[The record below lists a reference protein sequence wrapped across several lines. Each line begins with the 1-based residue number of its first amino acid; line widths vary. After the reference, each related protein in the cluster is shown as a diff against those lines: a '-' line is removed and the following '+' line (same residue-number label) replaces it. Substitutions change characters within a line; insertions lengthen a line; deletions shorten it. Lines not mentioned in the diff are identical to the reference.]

1 VALRYRQMQP
11 KDVARCVQIIAS
23 NPVLSPRY
31 GTTISELE
39 PTWLRLLRNEA
50 FTAVVF
56 EESGAGAC
64 RLVGAGVSVFLSDAF
79 VREMKSAPLI
89 WIGPEIVRRIVA
101 GNSPVLSDKQLAESN
116 TQSGLNLF
124 GWHGATSVEDGNR
137 VEVLNTF
144 FGSFIELHRGF
155 LIKEVLGQADSVGMV
170 SAMSN
175 SGGGYFDPKLQRHV
189 PSLPASPEEIL
200 CKPHLMG
207 QTREMAIAGAWLSG
221 SSLFSWQPPQFGFR
235 RSEQRLLTSAMQGG
249 TDEDLSNQLNVSISS
264 VRRTWLGIYDRV
276 AAHAPEILG
285 DSPHPGDA
293 LSGRGK
299 SKKHRLLAYLRE
311 HPEELRPMSRKLLAT
326 TSNPLV
332 NV

>member
-1 VALRYRQMQP
+1 MQP
-11 KDVARCVQIIAS
+11 NDVATCVQIVAS
-23 NPVLSPRY
+23 NPILGPRY
-31 GTTISELE
+31 GKTISDLE
-39 PTWLRLLRNEA
+39 PTWLRLLASEA

-56 EESGAGAC
+56 EESGAAAC
-64 RLVGAGVSVFLSDAF
+64 KVVGAGISVFLSDAF
-79 VREMKSAPLI
+79 VREMKTPPLI

-116 TQSGLNLF
+116 TQRGLNLF
-124 GWHGATSVEDGNR
+124 GWHGATSVQEGNR

-155 LIKEVLGQADSVGMV
+155 LIKEVFGQADSSGMV
-170 SAMSN
+170 AAMSN

-189 PSLPASPEEIL
+189 PSLPASPEEVL
-200 CKPHLMG
+200 SRPHLMG

-235 RSEQRLLTSAMQGG
+235 RSEQRLLTSALQGG
-249 TDEDLSNQLNVSISS
+249 TDEDLSNQLNLSISS
-264 VRRTWLGIYDRV
+264 VRRSWLSIYDRV

-285 DSPHPGDA
+285 ESLHPGNA

-311 HPEELRPMSRKLLAT
+311 HPEELRPISRKLLAT
-326 TSNPLV
+326 NSNSLV
-332 NV
+332 KT

>member
-1 VALRYRQMQP
+1 MQP
-11 KDVARCVQIIAS
+11 NDVATCVQIVAS
-23 NPVLSPRY
+23 NPILGPRY
-31 GTTISELE
+31 GKTISDLE
-39 PTWLRLLRNEA
+39 PTWLRLLASEA

-56 EESGAGAC
+56 EESGAAAC
-64 RLVGAGVSVFLSDAF
+64 KVVGAGISVFLSDAF
-79 VREMKSAPLI
+79 VREMKTPPLI

-116 TQSGLNLF
+116 TQRGLNLF

-155 LIKEVLGQADSVGMV
+155 LIKEVFGQADSSGMV
-170 SAMSN
+170 AAMSN

-189 PSLPASPEEIL
+189 PALPASPEEVL
-200 CKPHLMG
+200 SRPHLMG

-235 RSEQRLLTSAMQGG
+235 RSEQRLLTSALQGG
-249 TDEDLSNQLNVSISS
+249 TDEDLSNQLNLSISS
-264 VRRTWLGIYDRV
+264 VRRSWLSIYDRV

-285 DSPHPGDA
+285 ESLHPGNA

-311 HPEELRPMSRKLLAT
+311 HPEELRPISRKLLAT
-326 TSNPLV
+326 NSNSLV
-332 NV
+332 KT

>member
-1 VALRYRQMQP
+1 MALRYRQMQP
-11 KDVARCVQIIAS
+11 KDVATCVQIVAS
-23 NPVLSPRY
+23 NSILRPRY
-31 GTTISELE
+31 GNTISELE
-39 PTWLRLLRNEA
+39 STWLRLLSSEA

-56 EESGAGAC
+56 EESGAGGSKV
-64 RLVGAGVSVFLSDAF
+64 VGAGISVFLSDAF
-79 VREMKSAPLI
+79 VREMKAPPLI
-89 WIGPEIVRRIVA
+89 WVGPEIIRRVSC

-116 TQSGLNLF
+116 TQHGLNLF
-124 GWHGATSVEDGNR
+124 GWHGATSVENGNR

-189 PSLPASPEEIL
+189 QSLPASPEEIL
-200 CKPHLMG
+200 SRPHLMG

-235 RSEQRLLTSAMQGG
+235 KSEQRLLTSALQGG
-249 TDEDLSNQLNVSISS
+249 TDEDLSNQLNISISS

-285 DSPHPGDA
+285 DSLQPGNT

-311 HPEELRPMSRKLLAT
+311 HPEELRPISRKLLAT
-326 TSNPLV
+326 TAHS
-332 NV
+332 

>member
-1 VALRYRQMQP
+1 MQP
-11 KDVARCVQIIAS
+11 NDVATCVQIVAS
-23 NPVLSPRY
+23 NPILGPRY
-31 GTTISELE
+31 GKTISDLE
-39 PTWLRLLRNEA
+39 PTWLRLLASEA

-56 EESGAGAC
+56 EESGAAAC
-64 RLVGAGVSVFLSDAF
+64 KVVGAGISVFLSDAF
-79 VREMKSAPLI
+79 VREMKTPPLI

-116 TQSGLNLF
+116 TQRGLNLF
-124 GWHGATSVEDGNR
+124 GWHGATSVEEGNR

-155 LIKEVLGQADSVGMV
+155 LIKEVFGQADSSGMV
-170 SAMSN
+170 AAMSN

-189 PSLPASPEEIL
+189 PSLPASPEEVL
-200 CKPHLMG
+200 SRPHLMG

-235 RSEQRLLTSAMQGG
+235 RSEQRLLTSALQGG
-249 TDEDLSNQLNVSISS
+249 TDEDLSNQLNLSISS
-264 VRRTWLGIYDRV
+264 VRRSWLSIYDRV

-285 DSPHPGDA
+285 ESLHPGNA

-311 HPEELRPMSRKLLAT
+311 HPEELRPISRKLLAT
-326 TSNPLV
+326 NSNSLV
-332 NV
+332 KT